1 MTVQKGMHQQSSCD
15 YSSQEALCC
24 FFFLSC
30 LTNIYV
36 FLYKKE
42 KETVSSCLSLGDIFF
57 YKYYKTTSLIPV
69 FFSPLLFCFV
79 VLHGHRLR
87 MILFVFLFFLIVC
100 TSAMLIFLC
109 GPVVFSWRMVWQW
122 LSGPTKQRQGVHQ

>member
-1 MTVQKGMHQQSSCD
+1 MHQQSSCD

-42 KETVSSCLSLGDIFF
+42 KETVSSCLSLVDIFL

-69 FFSPLLFCFV
+69 FFLLFCFV

-87 MILFVFLFFLIVC
+87 MILFVFLFFFNSLH
-100 TSAMLIFLC
+100 FLHAHFPLRS
-109 GPVVFSWRMVWQW
+109 GRVFVEDGLAVAFRSYKTETRSTPVDMHHM
-122 LSGPTKQRQGVHQ
+122 G

>member
-1 MTVQKGMHQQSSCD
+1 M
-15 YSSQEALCC
+15 
-24 FFFLSC
+24 F
-30 LTNIYV
+30 

-42 KETVSSCLSLGDIFF
+42 KETVSSCLSLVDFFF

-87 MILFVFLFFLIVC
+87 MILFVFLFF
-100 TSAMLIFLC
+100 
-109 GPVVFSWRMVWQW
+109 
-122 LSGPTKQRQGVHQ
+122 